1 MPNWVKT
8 QIAARGDK
16 EQVQK
21 LVETVKRTYTDE
33 NGEEHKTDFS
43 FESIIHMPESLS
55 ITDGSGG
62 ELGMR
67 YLLAL
72 AKNEFSRTK
81 SDNDDIVKMNVMRE
95 KDPDRYNE
103 CVDLGRQYLKNI
115 ADHGCKTWYDW
126 CREHWGTKWDAC
138 EVEGDGLGNYTFE
151 TAWCF
156 CYPVIEK
163 LSEMF
168 PELEIWFAYADED
181 CGSNTGTGTFKGG
194 ELVESE
200 FPDTCSDR
208 AYELYCQCWGEE
220 DNFVKC
226 EDGEWR
232 WLDEIEDSDEG

>member
-16 EQVQK
+16 EQISK
-21 LVETVKRTYTDE
+21 LIETVKRTYTDE
-33 NGEEHKTDFS
+33 NGKEHKTDLS
-43 FESIIHMPESLS
+43 FQSIIPMPESLN
-55 ITDGSGG
+55 IEDGSNG

-72 AKNEFSRTK
+72 AKNDFSRTK
-81 SDNDDIVKMNVMRE
+81 SDNDDIVKMEEMKGKE
-95 KDPDRYNE
+95 PDRYSE

-115 ADHGCKTWYDW
+115 ADHGYKTWYDW

-138 EVEGDGLGNYTFE
+138 EVEGDGCGNYTFE

-163 LSEMF
+163 LSQMF

-200 FPDTCSDR
+200 FPDSCTDR

-232 WLDEIEDSDEG
+232 WLDDIEDPDDD